1 MHLDVVLPPRTPGVA
16 GREAEL
22 AEHRGFGALWASEVR
37 SDPFLTLGVAAGT
50 TRRIELGTAIAVAFA
65 RNPMST
71 AAVADDLQALSG
83 GRLLLGLGTQVR
95 AHVTRRFSM
104 PWSRPAAR
112 MREYVLALRAIW
124 SAWHDETPLDFAGE
138 FYTHTLMTPVFV
150 PEPHGHGAPPVF
162 VAGVGKAMTRV
173 AGEVA
178 DGFVCH
184 GFTTGKYLR
193 EITLPALARGR
204 AEPGAPASS
213 PVVVGGPMI
222 ATGRDDAE
230 IAAAIRRVRGQVA
243 FYASTP
249 AYRPVLDLHGW
260 GDLGTELHAL
270 TRAGRWTEL
279 PGLISDDVFDEFA
292 VAGPPAQVGSEMHA
306 RFAGVVDR
314 VSLSLDADAAPELF
328 EEIADAFR
336 STGEERT

>member
-1 MHLDVVLPPRTPGVA
+1 MHLDVALPPCTPGAA

-22 AEHRGFGALWASEVR
+22 AERRGFGALWASEVR

-50 TRRIELGTAIAVAFA
+50 TRRIDLGTAIAVAFA
-65 RNPMST
+65 CNPMST
-71 AAVADDLQALSG
+71 AVVADDLQALSG

-112 MREYVLALRAIW
+112 MREYVRALRAIW
-124 SAWHDETPLDFAGE
+124 SAWHDETSLDFAGE
-138 FYTHTLMTPVFV
+138 FYTHTLVTPMFV
-150 PEPHGHGAPPVF
+150 PEPHGYGAPPVF
-162 VAGVGKAMTRV
+162 VAGVGEAMTRV

-178 DGFVCH
+178 GGFLCH

-193 EITLPALARGR
+193 EVTLPALARGR

-213 PVVVGGPMI
+213 PVVVVGPMI
-222 ATGRDDAE
+222 ATGRVEAE
-230 IAAAIRRVRGQVA
+230 VAAADRRVRGQVA

-260 GDLGTELHAL
+260 GDLGTDLHAL
-270 TRAGRWTEL
+270 TRAGRWAEL
-279 PGLISDDVFDEFA
+279 PELIDDDMFAQFA
-292 VAGPPAQVGSEMHA
+292 VVGPPAQVGSEMHA

-314 VSLSLDADAAPELF
+314 VSLSPGEDAEPEVLD
-328 EEIADAFR
+328 EIVDAFR
-336 STGEERT
+336 SAGEEYT